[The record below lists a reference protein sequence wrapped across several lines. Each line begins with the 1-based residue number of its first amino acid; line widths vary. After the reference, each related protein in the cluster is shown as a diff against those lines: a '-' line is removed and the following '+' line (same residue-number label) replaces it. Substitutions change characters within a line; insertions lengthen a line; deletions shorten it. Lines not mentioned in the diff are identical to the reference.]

1 METVAPQARAVEA
14 SLSRQYSRMAD
25 QRLES
30 RTADPLLRA
39 MDVVAASTVLLV
51 VSPALLAIG
60 AAIRTTSSGPAL
72 YRGLRVGRA
81 GRVFTMLKFRTL
93 TEDAEARLGP
103 YLGLELG
110 QLTQGEV
117 TRVGGW
123 LRRTHLDEIPQLLNV
138 LRGDMSLVGPRPIR
152 PLFFEELCQQIP
164 QYWQRL
170 VVVPGMTGLAQL
182 RLDRHAPWTEKLA
195 HDLEY
200 IADRSLSLY
209 TRVLVTTLWRV
220 VVESREPAS
229 SRGGRD

>member
-14 SLSRQYSRMAD
+14 SLSQQYSRMAD

-30 RTADPLLRA
+30 RTADPLLRV
-39 MDVVAASTVLLV
+39 MDVVAASTVLLAL
-51 VSPALLAIG
+51 SPALLGIG
-60 AAIRTTSSGPAL
+60 VAIRTTSSGPAF

-103 YLGLELG
+103 YLGLELS
-110 QLTQGEV
+110 QLTHGEV
-117 TRVGGW
+117 TQVGRW
-123 LRRTHLDEIPQLLNV
+123 LRKTHLDEVPQLFNV

-152 PLFFEELCQQIP
+152 PLFFEELCEEIP

-170 VVVPGMTGLAQL
+170 VVAPGMTGLAQL
-182 RLDRHAPWTEKLA
+182 RLDREAPWAEKLA

-200 IADRSLSLY
+200 IADRSVALY
-209 TRVLVTTLWRV
+209 ISVLAATAWRV
-220 VVESREPAS
+220 VVESRAPGS
-229 SRGGRD
+229 TVGGPG